1 MNESPF
7 QKNKRNKV
15 RKKFDINSERAKLP
29 ALQGNNLINLN
40 GNIPMNL
47 NNKNNLGQMNNNILN
62 NNIFNHNNPFNQNNF
77 NIQSKHKPYSGNPLK
92 YNKNISKE
100 NKKQRDVSTANPVL
114 ISKIYYNFPVGNNNR
129 KMNFQNINF
138 DNKKFKNIKQPKS
151 SPKYNKFME
160 NFQKNGNNIN
170 IQNIN
175 NILNNND
182 TINNNYNKNTLL
194 KNNNIIKNIFQP
206 NNNNLNNINNPNL
219 HNLANL
225 NNINNINQN
234 SINQKIEIDT
244 SKLQKKENLRKT
256 LKTPN
261 KIILDAKKEK
271 PSNPFLN
278 YSNMDYPNLDHR
290 EKMED
295 YYISLP
301 SFIGDITKSY
311 FAIFDGH
318 SGIEVAKY
326 CKENLHKRF
335 AKLLNETTFNVN
347 ESLIK
352 SFNIIDTEIS
362 KLNYQNE
369 IGSTATVLFIYK
381 EFDTKYNKNIRYY
394 ACANVGDSKCYLIK
408 KNSIIQ
414 ISKDHKCSDQNE
426 VDRIKKNG
434 GIVFYGRV
442 FGTLVLTRSIGDRE
456 MKKYGVCSEPYVKIE
471 KIENDDLF
479 IVLASDGVWDVVSE
493 DDLFKVCLNNSNLNS
508 NDICKKIIDLC
519 IEGDTRDNVS
529 CIVVKL

>member
-7 QKNKRNKV
+7 QKNKKNKI
-15 RKKFDINSERAKLP
+15 RKNLNSERGKLP
-29 ALQGNNLINLN
+29 ALQGNNIINLN
-40 GNIPMNL
+40 GNIQMNL
-47 NNKNNLGQMNNNILN
+47 NNKNNFGQIN
-62 NNIFNHNNPFNQNNF
+62 NNIFNNNPFNHKNPFNHNNF

-92 YNKNISKE
+92 YNKNINKE
-100 NKKQRDVSTANPVL
+100 NKKTRDVSTANPVL
-114 ISKIYYNFPVGNNNR
+114 ISKIYYNFPVGHHNR
-129 KMNFQNINF
+129 KMNFQNLDNNNF
-138 DNKKFKNIKQPKS
+138 KHIKQPKS
-151 SPKYNKFME
+151 SPKYNKYIE

-170 IQNIN
+170 IKNIN
-175 NILNNND
+175 NLLNNNNI
-182 TINNNYNKNTLL
+182 INNNQNKNTLL
-194 KNNNIIKNIFQP
+194 KSNNLNKNFFQINNI
-206 NNNNLNNINNPNL
+206 NLNNINNPNL
-219 HNLANL
+219 YSLTNL
-225 NNINNINQN
+225 NNININQN

-244 SKLQKKENLRKT
+244 SKYQKKENLRKT

-271 PSNPFLN
+271 PTNPFLN

-301 SFIGDITKSY
+301 SFIGDPTKSY
-311 FAIFDGH
+311 FGIFDGH

-326 CKENLHKRF
+326 CKENLHKIF

-347 ESLIK
+347 DSLIK
-352 SFNIIDTEIS
+352 SFNLIDIEIS

-381 EFDTKYNKNIRYY
+381 EFDTKYNKNIRYF

-414 ISKDHKCSDQNE
+414 ISKDHKCTDQNE

-442 FGTLVLTRSIGDRE
+442 FGTLILTRSIGDRE
-456 MKKYGVCSEPYVKIE
+456 MKKYGVCSEPFVKIE

-493 DDLFKVCLNNSNLNS
+493 DDLFKVCLNNSNSNS